1 MLFKSRVFMCLQNFC
16 TSYNWCL
23 GKFKIFVMVWLKE
36 NKCFNIFFQCLLI
49 CSDIKYKDWGFGLIQ
64 ASLSAK
70 TILKGEN
77 NKFEVG
83 NREKCIIFSINKSV
97 FAIFPKASKFHMF
110 YKPTLQGN
118 LMGWICSKL
127 NEIKKN
133 NNKKLMQFS

>member
-1 MLFKSRVFMCLQNFC
+1 M
-16 TSYNWCL
+16 
-23 GKFKIFVMVWLKE
+23 
-36 NKCFNIFFQCLLI
+36 
-49 CSDIKYKDWGFGLIQ
+49 IQ